1 MGNQF
6 NEIMQKLR
14 AQRVRARRYTAMLL
28 VLAMLTSLSVSW
40 RLHQVG
46 TALTTDNEYS
56 CGMEEHVH
64 TDECYTEE
72 LVCGYEEGEPED
84 PDSAFSVDSEP
95 TTEEPEAEPEEP
107 EPEEIEPEVHHHT
120 ADCYETVL
128 VEHKELTCG
137 QEEHTHDETCP
148 VDPDTGDFLCGF
160 EEHRSEERR

>member
-1 MGNQF
+1 MMRNQF

-46 TALTTDNEYS
+46 TALTTDNEYC

-72 LVCGYEEGEPED
+72 LVCGYEEGEPEEPD
-84 PDSAFSVDSEP
+84 PAFSCLLYTSPSPRDR
-95 TTEEPEAEPEEP
+95 
-107 EPEEIEPEVHHHT
+107 
-120 ADCYETVL
+120 
-128 VEHKELTCG
+128 G
-137 QEEHTHDETCP
+137 
-148 VDPDTGDFLCGF
+148 
-160 EEHRSEERR
+160 

>member
-1 MGNQF
+1 MRNQF

-14 AQRVRARRYTAMLL
+14 AQRMRARRYTAMLL

-46 TALTTDNEYS
+46 TALTTDDEYC

-107 EPEEIEPEVHHHT
+107 EPEETEPEVHHHT

-148 VDPDTGDFLCGF
+148 VD
-160 EEHRSEERR
+160 RKSVV

>member
-1 MGNQF
+1 MRNPF

-64 TDECYTEE
+64 TDDCYTEE

-95 TTEEPEAEPEEP
+95 TTE
-107 EPEEIEPEVHHHT
+107 
-120 ADCYETVL
+120 
-128 VEHKELTCG
+128 G
-137 QEEHTHDETCP
+137 R
-148 VDPDTGDFLCGF
+148 TGSRAGRAGTGGDRTGGAPPHGGLLRDRAC
-160 EEHRSEERR
+160 

>member
-1 MGNQF
+1 MRNQF

-46 TALTTDNEYS
+46 TALTTDNEYC

-64 TDECYTEE
+64 TDDCYTEE
-72 LVCGYEEGEPED
+72 LVCGYESGEPED

-95 TTEEPEAEPEEP
+95 TTESRKPNRKRPSRKRP
-107 EPEEIEPEVHHHT
+107 NRRCTTTRRT
-120 ADCYETVL
+120 ATR
-128 VEHKELTCG
+128 
-137 QEEHTHDETCP
+137 
-148 VDPDTGDFLCGF
+148 LCLLST
-160 EEHRSEERR
+160 RN

>member
-1 MGNQF
+1 MMRNQF

-64 TDECYTEE
+64 TDEC
-72 LVCGYEEGEPED
+72 
-84 PDSAFSVDSEP
+84 
-95 TTEEPEAEPEEP
+95 
-107 EPEEIEPEVHHHT
+107 
-120 ADCYETVL
+120 
-128 VEHKELTCG
+128 
-137 QEEHTHDETCP
+137 
-148 VDPDTGDFLCGF
+148 
-160 EEHRSEERR
+160 